1 MLEIF
6 TLFNRTL
13 HLIIILLLYVLF
25 EHPVHTCRGFGSA
38 FSDRGMTSGI
48 RVVLTVGCLPS

>member
-48 RVVLTVGCLPS
+48 RVVLTVGC